1 MKPRAV
7 FPTRQAPRESR
18 SVYATGTTSSLA
30 CAQCGMSREGLPPLT
45 DACAATLGL
54 VARLV
59 LVRPGSG
66 APDLLPLEA
75 WQALTSAPVFAV
87 PGDPLAE
94 RLREAGYEVATLPE
108 AEPSRLRS
116 ETPGRDAAGM
126 LGRNLLATHAHG
138 EVGEGARALAGR
150 LAEVAGE
157 RGEIAFILNDEAV
170 TRAVLERGMQGDIE
184 VEFVM
189 GRAPRG
195 HRLLDLVAV
204 MARLRGPGGCPW
216 DAEQTHQTLAK
227 HLLDETYELLEA
239 IEAGTDQDIAEEL
252 GDLLLQVVFHAQM
265 GTDAGTFDVDDVAS
279 ALIDKLVRR
288 HPHVFGDVEVSGAR
302 EVVENWDVIKQHEK
316 GRVSAVEGVTE
327 TLPAL
332 AYAQKLQRRAGSAGF
347 DWTDVSGALAKVREE
362 AEELARA
369 DASEKEDEL
378 GDLLFAIVALGRRLD
393 LDAEAALRRSARRFR
408 DRFLIVEQAA
418 RDRGIAL
425 TDLDDVALEKLWEEA
440 KSR

>member
-1 MKPRAV
+1 
-7 FPTRQAPRESR
+7 
-18 SVYATGTTSSLA
+18 
-30 CAQCGMSREGLPPLT
+30 MS
-45 DACAATLGL
+45 
-54 VARLV
+54 RLV

-66 APDLLPLEA
+66 SPDLLSLEA
-75 WQALTSAPVFAV
+75 WQALTRAPVFAA

-94 RLREAGYEVATLPE
+94 RLGEAGYEVTDLVE
-108 AEPSRLRS
+108 AEPSRLVS
-116 ETPGRDAAGM
+116 ETPGRDGAGM
-126 LGRNLLATHAHG
+126 LGRNLLAQHQHG
-138 EVGEGARALAGR
+138 EVSEGARALADR
-150 LAEVAGE
+150 LAALAHE
-157 RGEIAFILNDEAV
+157 REEIAFILNDEAV
-170 TRAVLERGMQGDIE
+170 TRAVLERGLQGDVEI
-184 VEFVM
+184 EFVI

-265 GTDAGTFDVDDVAS
+265 GTDAGTFDVDDVAN
-279 ALIDKLVRR
+279 ALIEKLVRR
-288 HPHVFGDVEVSGAR
+288 HPHVFGTVEVSGAR

-316 GRVSAVEGVTE
+316 GRESAVDGVTE

-347 DWTDVSGALAKVREE
+347 DWSGIEGALAKVREE
-362 AEELARA
+362 ADELARA
-369 DASEKEDEL
+369 DDAQREDEL
-378 GDLLFAIVALGRRLD
+378 GDLLFAIVALGRHLD

-408 DRFLIVEQAA
+408 DRFRSVEQAA
-418 RDRGIAL
+418 RDRGISL
-425 TDLDDVALEKLWEEA
+425 TGLDDAALLELWEEA
-440 KSR
+440 KAR

>member
-1 MKPRAV
+1 MPE
-7 FPTRQAPRESR
+7 Q
-18 SVYATGTTSSLA
+18 
-30 CAQCGMSREGLPPLT
+30 GLPPLT
-45 DACAATLGL
+45 DARGATLSA

-66 APDLLPLEA
+66 SPDLLPLEA
-75 WQALTSAPVFAV
+75 WQALTRAHVFAG
-87 PGDPLAE
+87 PADPLAE
-94 RLREAGYEVATLPE
+94 RLQEAGYGVTTLEE
-108 AEPSRLRS
+108 AEPSRVRS

-126 LGRNLLATHAHG
+126 LGRNLLATHQHG
-138 EVGEGARALAGR
+138 EVSEGARALAER
-150 LAEVAGE
+150 LVALAAEG
-157 RGEIAFILNDEAV
+157 GEIAFILNDEAV
-170 TRAVLERGMQGDIE
+170 TRAVLERGMQGDVEIE
-184 VEFVM
+184 FII
-189 GRAPRG
+189 GPAPRG

-265 GTDAGTFDVDDVAS
+265 GNDAGTFDVDDVAS
-279 ALIDKLVRR
+279 TLIDKLVRR

-316 GRVSAVEGVTE
+316 GRESAVEGVTE

-347 DWTDVSGALAKVREE
+347 DWSDVEGALSKVREE

-369 DASEKEDEL
+369 GDTEREDEL
-378 GDLLFAIVALGRRLD
+378 GDLLFAIVALGRHLD
-393 LDAEAALRRSARRFR
+393 LDSEAALRRSARRFR
-408 DRFLIVEQAA
+408 DRFQKVEQAA
-418 RDRGIAL
+418 RERGVAL
-425 TDLDDVALEKLWEEA
+425 ADLDQPALEKLWEEA

>member
-1 MKPRAV
+1 
-7 FPTRQAPRESR
+7 
-18 SVYATGTTSSLA
+18 
-30 CAQCGMSREGLPPLT
+30 
-45 DACAATLGL
+45 
-54 VARLV
+54 
-59 LVRPGSG
+59 
-66 APDLLPLEA
+66 
-75 WQALTSAPVFAV
+75 
-87 PGDPLAE
+87 
-94 RLREAGYEVATLPE
+94 
-108 AEPSRLRS
+108 
-116 ETPGRDAAGM
+116 M
-126 LGRNLLATHAHG
+126 LGRNLLAAHQHG
-138 EVGEGARALAGR
+138 EVSPGARALADR
-150 LAEVAGE
+150 LATLANE

-170 TRAVLERGMQGDIE
+170 TRAVLERGLQGDIE

-195 HRLLDLVAV
+195 HMLLHLVAV

-265 GTDAGTFDVDDVAS
+265 GADARTFDVDDVAS

-288 HPHVFGDVEVSGAR
+288 HPHVFGDVEVAGAR
-302 EVVENWDVIKQHEK
+302 EVVENWDAIKQHEK
-316 GRVSAVEGVTE
+316 GRSSAVEGVTE

-347 DWTDVSGALAKVREE
+347 DRSGVDGVLAKVREE

-369 DASEKEDEL
+369 GEEEREDEL
-378 GDLLFAIVALGRRLD
+378 GDLLFAIVALGRHLH

-408 DRFLIVEQAA
+408 DRFRSVEQAA
-418 RDRGIAL
+418 RDRG
-425 TDLDDVALEKLWEEA
+425 VALGDLNEGELERLWEEA

>member
-1 MKPRAV
+1 M
-7 FPTRQAPRESR
+7 
-18 SVYATGTTSSLA
+18 
-30 CAQCGMSREGLPPLT
+30 
-45 DACAATLGL
+45 
-54 VARLV
+54 ARLV
-59 LVRPGSG
+59 LVRPGPG

-75 WQALTSAPVFAV
+75 WEALTRAPVFAA
-87 PGDPLAE
+87 PGDLLAE
-94 RLREAGYEVATLPE
+94 RLREAGYDTSTLEE

-126 LGRNLLATHAHG
+126 LGRNLLSTHQHG
-138 EVGEGARALAGR
+138 EVSEGARALAER
-150 LAEVAGE
+150 LVALADE

-170 TRAVLERGMQGDIE
+170 THAVLERGMQGDIE
-184 VEFVM
+184 VEFVI

-204 MARLRGPGGCPW
+204 MAKLRGPGGCPW

-265 GTDAGTFDVDDVAS
+265 GTDAGTFDVDDVAG
-279 ALIDKLVRR
+279 ALIEKLVRR

-316 GRVSAVEGVTE
+316 GRSSAVEGVTE

-332 AYAQKLQRRAGSAGF
+332 AYAQKLQRRAGSSGF
-347 DWTDVSGALAKVREE
+347 DWSSVAGALAKVREE

-369 DASEKEDEL
+369 GDASAREDEL
-378 GDLLFAIVALGRRLD
+378 GDLLFAIVALGRHLD
-393 LDAEAALRRSARRFR
+393 LDAEAALRRAARRFR
-408 DRFLIVEQAA
+408 DRFLLVEQAA
-418 RDRGIAL
+418 RDRGVAL
-425 TDLDDVALEKLWEEA
+425 TDLDATALTQLWEEA

>member
-1 MKPRAV
+1 M
-7 FPTRQAPRESR
+7 
-18 SVYATGTTSSLA
+18 
-30 CAQCGMSREGLPPLT
+30 
-45 DACAATLGL
+45 
-54 VARLV
+54 
-59 LVRPGSG
+59 LVRLGSG
-66 APDLLPLEA
+66 SPDLLPLEA
-75 WQALTSAPVFAV
+75 WEALTGAPVFAA
-87 PGDPLAE
+87 PGDALAE
-94 RLREAGYEVATLPE
+94 RLRDNGHEVTVLPE
-108 AEPSRLRS
+108 ADHSRLSS
-116 ETPGRDAAGM
+116 ETPDRAPDGM
-126 LGRNLLATHAHG
+126 LGRNLLAAHQHG
-138 EVGEGARALAGR
+138 EVSAGARALADR
-150 LAEVAGE
+150 LAELANE
-157 RGEIAFILNDEAV
+157 RGEISFILNDEGV
-170 TRAVLERGMQGDIE
+170 TRAVLERGLQGDVE

-195 HRLLDLVAV
+195 HMLLDLVAV

-265 GTDAGTFDVDDVAS
+265 GADAQTFDIDDVAS
-279 ALIDKLVRR
+279 ALIEKLVRR

-316 GRVSAVEGVTE
+316 GRTSAVEGVTE

-347 DWTDVSGALAKVREE
+347 DWSGVDGALAKVREE

-369 DASEKEDEL
+369 HNEEREDEL
-378 GDLLFAIVALGRRLD
+378 GDLLFAIVALGRHLN

-408 DRFLIVEQAA
+408 DRFQAVEQAA
-418 RDRGIAL
+418 RDRGVSLSAMKE
-425 TDLDDVALEKLWEEA
+425 DELEQLWEEA

>member
-1 MKPRAV
+1 V
-7 FPTRQAPRESR
+7 S
-18 SVYATGTTSSLA
+18 
-30 CAQCGMSREGLPPLT
+30 
-45 DACAATLGL
+45 
-54 VARLV
+54 RLV

-66 APDLLPLEA
+66 SPDLLSIEG
-75 WQALTSAPVFAV
+75 WQALTRAPAFAA
-87 PGDPLAE
+87 PGDVLAE
-94 RLREAGYEVATLPE
+94 RLREAGYDVTELIE
-108 AEPSRLRS
+108 AEPARLVS
-116 ETPGRDAAGM
+116 ETPGRDGEGM
-126 LGRNLLATHAHG
+126 LGRNLLAQHQHG
-138 EVGEGARALAGR
+138 EISEGARALASR
-150 LAEVAGE
+150 LVELAQE

-170 TRAVLERGMQGDIE
+170 TRAVLERGMQGDVEI
-184 VEFVM
+184 EFVI

-265 GTDAGTFDVDDVAS
+265 GTDAATFDIDDVAS

-288 HPHVFGDVEVSGAR
+288 HPHVFGSVEVSGAR

-316 GRVSAVEGVTE
+316 GRESAVEGVTE

-347 DWTDVSGALAKVREE
+347 DWSSVDGALQKVREE
-362 AEELARA
+362 ADELARA
-369 DASEKEDEL
+369 DDAQKEDEF
-378 GDLLFAIVALGRRLD
+378 GDLLFAIVALGRHLD

-408 DRFLIVEQAA
+408 DRFQAVEHAA
-418 RDRGIAL
+418 RERGVALSDLDEPAL
-425 TDLDDVALEKLWEEA
+425 TKLWEEA
-440 KSR
+440 KAR

>member
-1 MKPRAV
+1 M
-7 FPTRQAPRESR
+7 T
-18 SVYATGTTSSLA
+18 
-30 CAQCGMSREGLPPLT
+30 
-45 DACAATLGL
+45 
-54 VARLV
+54 
-59 LVRPGSG
+59 
-66 APDLLPLEA
+66 
-75 WQALTSAPVFAV
+75 
-87 PGDPLAE
+87 
-94 RLREAGYEVATLPE
+94 
-108 AEPSRLRS
+108 PSRDISRLIEIMAALR
-116 ETPGRDAAGM
+116 TP
-126 LGRNLLATHAHG
+126 
-138 EVGEGARALAGR
+138 
-150 LAEVAGE
+150 
-157 RGEIAFILNDEAV
+157 V
-170 TRAVLERGMQGDIE
+170 T
-184 VEFVM
+184 
-189 GRAPRG
+189 
-195 HRLLDLVAV
+195 
-204 MARLRGPGGCPW
+204 GCPW
-216 DAEQTHQTLAK
+216 DLEQNFATIAPYTIEEAHEVVDAIDRGD
-227 HLLDETYELLEA
+227 LDDLR
-239 IEAGTDQDIAEEL
+239 EEL

-279 ALIDKLVRR
+279 ALVDKLVRR

>member
-1 MKPRAV
+1 M
-7 FPTRQAPRESR
+7 
-18 SVYATGTTSSLA
+18 
-30 CAQCGMSREGLPPLT
+30 
-45 DACAATLGL
+45 
-54 VARLV
+54 ARLS
-59 LVRPGSG
+59 LIRPGSG
-66 APDLLPLEA
+66 APDLLSLEA
-75 WQALTSAPVFAV
+75 WQALTSAPVFAA
-87 PGDPLAE
+87 PQDPLAE
-94 RLREAGYEVATLPE
+94 RLREAGYEVTDVVE
-108 AEPSRLRS
+108 AEPSRLVS
-116 ETPGRDAAGM
+116 ETPGRDGAAM
-126 LGRNLLATHAHG
+126 LGRNLLAQHQHG
-138 EVGEGARALAGR
+138 EVSEGARALAER
-150 LAEVAGE
+150 LASLALE

-170 TRAVLERGMQGDIE
+170 TRAVLERGLQGDIE
-184 VEFVM
+184 IEFVI

-265 GTDAGTFDVDDVAS
+265 GTDASTFDIDDVAS

-288 HPHVFGDVEVSGAR
+288 HPHVFGTVEVSGAR

-316 GRVSAVEGVTE
+316 GRSSAVEGVTE

-347 DWTDVSGALAKVREE
+347 DWADVGGALEKVREE

-369 DASEKEDEL
+369 DGRQKEDEL
-378 GDLLFAIVALGRRLD
+378 GDLLFAIVALGRHLD

-408 DRFLIVEQAA
+408 DRFQSVEQAA
-418 RDRGIAL
+418 RDRGIELSDLDEPAL
-425 TDLDDVALEKLWEEA
+425 TKLWEEA
-440 KSR
+440 KAR

>member
-1 MKPRAV
+1 M
-7 FPTRQAPRESR
+7 
-18 SVYATGTTSSLA
+18 
-30 CAQCGMSREGLPPLT
+30 
-45 DACAATLGL
+45 
-54 VARLV
+54 ARLV

-66 APDLLPLEA
+66 SPDVLSLEA
-75 WQALTSAPVFAV
+75 WQALTRAPVFAA

-94 RLREAGYEVATLPE
+94 RLREAGYDAEILEE

-116 ETPGRDAAGM
+116 ETPGRDVAGV
-126 LGRNLLATHAHG
+126 LGRNLLATHQHG
-138 EVGEGARALAGR
+138 EVSAGARALASR
-150 LAEVAGE
+150 LADLAQE
-157 RGEIAFILNDEAV
+157 RGEIAFIVSDEAV
-170 TRAVLERGMQGDIE
+170 TRAVLERGMQGDVEI
-184 VEFVM
+184 EFVI

-195 HRLLDLVAV
+195 HRLLDLVVV

-265 GTDAGTFDVDDVAS
+265 GTDAGTFDVDDVATT
-279 ALIDKLVRR
+279 LIEKLVRR

-316 GRVSAVEGVTE
+316 SRTSAVEGVTE
-327 TLPAL
+327 SLPAL

-347 DWTDVSGALAKVREE
+347 DWSDVEGALSKVREE

-369 DASEKEDEL
+369 DAGGREDEL
-378 GDLLFAIVALGRRLD
+378 GDLLFAIVALGRHLD
-393 LDAEAALRRSARRFR
+393 LDAESALRRSARRFR
-408 DRFLIVEQAA
+408 DRFQKVEQAA
-418 RDRGIAL
+418 RERG
-425 TDLDDVALEKLWEEA
+425 VALGELDEGSLTALWDEV